1 MSHLRR
7 ISNMF
12 NDKHRLQMQSFAAK
26 KLKVG
31 PARIERDEI
40 ETVGSNMG
48 LSPEESV
55 RLFESLEGVHWRGDY
70 LTVDEQERWTAV
82 RVRDVS

>member
-1 MSHLRR
+1 MPHLRR

-12 NDKHRLQMQSFAAK
+12 NYKHRLQMQNFAAK
-26 KLKVG
+26 KLKDG
-31 PARIERDEI
+31 PSRIERDEI

-48 LSPEESV
+48 LSSEESV